1 MTSKNQII
9 PAVIG
14 ENFTE
19 IKNKRAILFTRDT
32 GKKEVI
38 LIKDLSKLR
47 NLGEKFDERLRKK
60 ADKFM
65 NEKIVN
71 SKTKDQI
78 KKAINDGKIARI
90 NWCSELRCAENIEK
104 EINAEVRGTLANK
117 REKPKGKC
125 VVCNKPAREVVYV
138 AKSY

>member
-1 MTSKNQII
+1 
-9 PAVIG
+9 
-14 ENFTE
+14 
-19 IKNKRAILFTRDT
+19 
-32 GKKEVI
+32 
-38 LIKDLSKLR
+38 
-47 NLGEKFDERLRKK
+47 
-60 ADKFM
+60 M

-90 NWCSELRCAENIEK
+90 NWCSELRCAEKIEK